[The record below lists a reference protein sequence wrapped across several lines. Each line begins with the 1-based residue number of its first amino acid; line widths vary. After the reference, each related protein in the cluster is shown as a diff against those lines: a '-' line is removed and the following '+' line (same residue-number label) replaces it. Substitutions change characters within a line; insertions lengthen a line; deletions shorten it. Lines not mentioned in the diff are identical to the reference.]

1 MSDLCVCAEPLV
13 ERTKFPCGHELCLS
27 CGLKQRVLM
36 KDRTCPYCRSHAS
49 VAYVVSDGST
59 DPSKA
64 QINFNPGDLKVENK
78 DLSSRLRHILNYA
91 CPECDVENKNYKA
104 LKQHLQAEH
113 DRTVCDVCTRHEYI
127 FSDEYQLIAPNKIK
141 EHLKKKHIYCKY
153 CNSYHYGSTEFLK
166 HCRQVH
172 IGCIVCERVNPDK
185 PLYFKAYGELKKHY
199 MDKHYMCMVPS
210 CLEDKHIVF
219 QTEMELQKHMLE
231 AHRGLLNNLRRA
243 QTVSLDKLSL
253 DTEAEGGDSGA
264 QSDSKSDAVAIAQQE
279 KEEVDRMNRYH
290 ARLEIAADHNED
302 NIKKLEAA
310 NTTFMTKNVPV
321 MIFVISYESVLSNAT
336 PSEITALLVA
346 FKKAYKSQLPDK
358 AVQSLDFVIHQRTKS
373 EEAQSKANDK
383 SSGSSDASAST
394 SSSTKQRAGP
404 APVEIQKYNWGL
416 AVPRAGGVK
425 NVAELPKLGNSG
437 GQNKK
442 ITASAPAAATWKP
455 KASGTSGKSLQNLP
469 SLTKKTPQVGGAL
482 VSERQTTIPL
492 REPHNRARHIH
503 PFTSHLSQSPALHSS
518 SSSMPAPSTSSAV
531 SSSAKNT
538 KGTRSNIQLGNLPT
552 LAKPAKPESDA
563 SKKKLRGVIRM
574 V

>member
-1 MSDLCVCAEPLV
+1 MSDICVCAEPLV

-49 VAYVVSDGST
+49 VAYVVSSGST
-59 DPSKA
+59 DVSKA
-64 QINFNPGDLKVENK
+64 QTNFNPGDLKVENK
-78 DLSSRLRHILNYA
+78 ELAARLRHILNYA

-127 FSDEYQLIAPNKIK
+127 FSDEYQLIPPNKIK

-185 PLYFKAYGELKKHY
+185 PLYFKTYDELKKHY
-199 MDKHYMCMVPS
+199 MNKHYMCMVPS

-231 AHRGLLNNLRRA
+231 THRGLLNNLRRA

-253 DTEAEGGDSGA
+253 DTESDSIDSG
-264 QSDSKSDAVAIAQQE
+264 SHDDSKSDTMSIAQKE
-279 KEEVDRMNRYH
+279 KEEADRLNRYH
-290 ARLEIAADHNED
+290 ARLDIAADHNKES
-302 NIKKLEAA
+302 IQKLEAA

-321 MIFVISYESVLSNAT
+321 MIFVTSYESVLSNAS

-346 FKKAYKSQLPDK
+346 FRKAYKSQLADK

-373 EEAQSKANDK
+373 EESQNKAATKNTGLPEA
-383 SSGSSDASAST
+383 SSSA
-394 SSSTKQRAGP
+394 SSSTKPRNGP

-437 GQNKK
+437 GQNQK
-442 ITASAPAAATWKP
+442 ITANAPAAATWKP
-455 KASGTSGKSLQNLP
+455 KVSGSSGKSLQNLP
-469 SLTKKTPQVGGAL
+469 SLTKKAPQAGGAL
-482 VSERQTTIPL
+482 YSERQTTVPL
-492 REPHNRARHIH
+492 REPLNRARHIH
-503 PFTSHLSQSPALHSS
+503 PFTSHLSQSPALNSS
-518 SSSMPAPSTSSAV
+518 SSSTPAPSTSSAV
-531 SSSAKNT
+531 SSSAKST
-538 KGTRSNIQLGNLPT
+538 KGTRGNIQLGNLPT
-552 LAKPAKPESDA
+552 LAKPAKAEPDA
-563 SKKKLRGVIRM
+563 NKKKMRGVIRM